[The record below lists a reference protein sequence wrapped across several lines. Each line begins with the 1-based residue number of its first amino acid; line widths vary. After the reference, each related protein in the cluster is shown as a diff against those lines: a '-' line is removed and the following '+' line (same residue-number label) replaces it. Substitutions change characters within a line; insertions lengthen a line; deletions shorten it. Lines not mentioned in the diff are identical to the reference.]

1 MAPHSVGAHL
11 GWAVRGAG
19 DSEKTKEEASEMLE
33 VIREK
38 LPRRRPTVLLSLQGG
53 EPWVVEQPLV
63 SGGGLGR
70 SVIVYGG
77 WSGNGLL
84 KLSKRLVRKRRESP
98 REVHRAPSVSPRC
111 SRFDAHLRLQLLSG
125 SREFLHEGL
134 IELGKARRD
143 PSNDQVRVYV
153 LFV

>member
-84 KLSKRLVRKRRESP
+84 KLSKSTKNVIEMYVMAEESARFGSTHVHKLVKVSQKEARKPKRGPSGPKCES
-98 REVHRAPSVSPRC
+98 
-111 SRFDAHLRLQLLSG
+111 
-125 SREFLHEGL
+125 
-134 IELGKARRD
+134 
-143 PSNDQVRVYV
+143 
-153 LFV
+153 